1 MKRRGFFTAAGVSV
15 LSSAIA
21 YGCSTKSSLPDS
33 SQLVETPR
41 KRGEYLEK
49 MLKALCTDI
58 GPHPVGSPEFQ
69 IVAQIVK
76 QEMELA
82 LPVVEFDPFTFER
95 WVLKGEPELY
105 VGDKRL
111 ETCPGHGTSGTPPE
125 GITGTLTEID
135 ENGIPYGV
143 VDKSGDVIAYITN
156 ARHVRA
162 VPLPYYFFKQEV
174 KCLPTFNIG
183 LDDIPVIE
191 NALENKTPVR
201 MKAMV
206 EFIPDTETKNVVGT
220 LPGESTD
227 EILFLAHLDTV
238 YNTVGANDNT
248 ASLIAII
255 MLAHSVSGTK
265 PQKTMTFVATEGEE
279 YNKLGAINYAETR
292 KREGTYG
299 NIKFMV
305 NFDSITWGSNMK
317 IFTKDA
323 ELRSLIERIDRD
335 LNIKGTP
342 ELIDGDGFALDGRPF
357 RETGARAMYVNST
370 GYDINVWHRPEDT
383 PETVPVDCVE
393 IGFLMF
399 SEYIRRL
406 QDI

>member
-1 MKRRGFFTAAGVSV
+1 MKRRDFLSATGVSV

-41 KRGEYLEK
+41 KRGEYLER
-49 MLKALCTDI
+49 MLKTLCTDI
-58 GPHPVGSPEFQ
+58 GPHSVGSPEFQ
-69 IVAQIVK
+69 IAAQIVK

-95 WVLKGEPELY
+95 WVLKEEPELY
-105 VGDKRL
+105 VGDQKL
-111 ETCPGHGTSGTPPE
+111 EAFPGHGTSGTSPD
-125 GITGTLTEID
+125 GITGTLTRID
-135 ENGIPYGV
+135 KNGIPYGL
-143 VDKSGDVIAYITN
+143 VDKSGEVIAYITK
-156 ARHVRA
+156 ASYVRA
-162 VPLPYYFFKQEV
+162 VPLPYYSFKQEV
-174 KCLPTFNIG
+174 KCFPTFNVG
-183 LDDIPVIE
+183 LDDIQVIE
-191 NALENKTPVR
+191 MALENKTPVR

-238 YNTVGANDNT
+238 YNTQGANDNT
-248 ASLIAII
+248 ASVIAML
-255 MLAHSVSGTK
+255 MLAHSFSGVK
-265 PQKTMTFVATEGEE
+265 PRKTLTFLATEGEE
-279 YNKLGAINYAETR
+279 YNKLGAINYAERR

-299 NIKFMV
+299 NIKFLV

-323 ELRSLIERIDRD
+323 ELCSLIERIDRD

-342 ELIDGDGFALDGRPF
+342 ELIDSDGFA
-357 RETGARAMYVNST
+357 
-370 GYDINVWHRPEDT
+370 
-383 PETVPVDCVE
+383 
-393 IGFLMF
+393 
-399 SEYIRRL
+399 
-406 QDI
+406 